1 MKLARFLT
9 VCLAAAAVPAAMAQ
23 KWEFGGGAGGG
34 FYTSQDVSL
43 GSSSASAKLETN
55 VAGSAWLD
63 NNGQNH
69 WGGELRYD
77 YQLGG
82 LELNSGG
89 TQVTF
94 GAQTQAIHYDFV
106 WYGTPNGSKVRPFI
120 AAGAGIK
127 MYQGT
132 GTEVV
137 YQPLSQYALLT
148 KTTDLTP
155 LVSAGAGIKF
165 QLSPHLMARVEVH
178 DFLTPFPKQVIAPN
192 QGAKVGGWLQDFVPM
207 VGISYLFGPGE

>member
-1 MKLARFLT
+1 MYLARLLA
-9 VCLAAAAVPAAMAQ
+9 VCLAAALVPAAMGQ
-23 KWEFGGGAGGG
+23 KWEFGGGTGGG

-43 GSSSASAKLETN
+43 DNSSASAKLQSN

-63 NNGQNH
+63 NNGQGH

-77 YQLGG
+77 YQLGA
-82 LELNSGG
+82 LELSSGG
-89 TQVTF
+89 TQTTF
-94 GAQTQAIHYDFV
+94 GAQTQAIHYDFM
-106 WYGTPNGSKVRPFI
+106 WYGSPNGSKIRPFI
-120 AAGAGIK
+120 GAGAGIK

-137 YQPLSQYALLT
+137 YQPLSQFALLT

-155 LVSAGAGIKF
+155 LASAGGGVKF
-165 QLSPHLMARVEVH
+165 QLSPHIMLRVEVH
-178 DFLTPFPKQVIAPN
+178 DYLTPFPKQVITPN

-207 VGISYLFGPGE
+207 VGLSYLFGPGE